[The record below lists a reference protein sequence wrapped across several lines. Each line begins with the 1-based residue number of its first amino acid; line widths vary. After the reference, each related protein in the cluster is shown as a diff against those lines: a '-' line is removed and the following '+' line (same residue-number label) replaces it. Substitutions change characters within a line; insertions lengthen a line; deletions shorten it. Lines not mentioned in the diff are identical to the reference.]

1 MRREHCESPA
11 IACAADYRAGGPIM
25 KSVFNPAVHRE
36 LQDRVQRLTPQHRA
50 QWGTMSAA
58 QMVAHLTDS
67 LKMASGELEVAP
79 KKVPIRFSPLKELV
93 LYVLPIPKGLPT
105 APELIAR
112 KPGDWTAEIA
122 SLREQLNGL
131 VERGAEALAPS
142 HPAFGTLSPKQWGV
156 LVYRHMDHHLR
167 QFGV

>member
-1 MRREHCESPA
+1 
-11 IACAADYRAGGPIM
+11 M
-25 KSVFNPAVHRE
+25 KSIFNPAVHRE
-36 LQDRVQRLTPQHRA
+36 LQDRVQRLTPQQQPH
-50 QWGTMSAA
+50 WGTMSAA

-79 KKVPIRFSPLKELV
+79 KNVAIRFSPLKELV

-112 KPGDWTAEIA
+112 KPDDWTAEIA

>member
-1 MRREHCESPA
+1 
-11 IACAADYRAGGPIM
+11 M
-25 KSVFNPAVHRE
+25 KSIFNPAVHRE
-36 LQDRVQRLTPQHRA
+36 LQDRVQRLTPQQQPR
-50 QWGTMSAA
+50 WGRMSAA

-93 LYVLPIPKGLPT
+93 LYVLPMPKGLPT
-105 APELIAR
+105 APELIRR
-112 KPGDWTAEIA
+112 KPGEWTAEVA
-122 SLREQLNGL
+122 TLREQLNGL
-131 VERGAEALAPS
+131 VERGAEALAPA
-142 HPAFGTLSPKQWGV
+142 HPAFGTLSAKQWGV